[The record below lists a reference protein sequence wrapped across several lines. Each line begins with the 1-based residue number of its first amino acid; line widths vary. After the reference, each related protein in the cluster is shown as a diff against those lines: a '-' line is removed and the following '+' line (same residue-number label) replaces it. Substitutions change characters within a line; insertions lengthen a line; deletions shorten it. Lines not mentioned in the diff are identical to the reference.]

1 MIAYLSIIGVVN
13 SLAHLTLLLFD
24 ELSDRAYPLD
34 FSLGLPFLDSMAL
47 SNSSI
52 LVIKASRVYFLFSM
66 RDLSMGQT
74 VSIKGYLVSP

>member
-13 SLAHLTLLLFD
+13 SLAHLALLLFD
-24 ELSDRAYPLD
+24 ELCDRACPLD
-34 FSLGLPFLDSMAL
+34 FSLGLPILDNMAL
-47 SNSSI
+47 SNSSL